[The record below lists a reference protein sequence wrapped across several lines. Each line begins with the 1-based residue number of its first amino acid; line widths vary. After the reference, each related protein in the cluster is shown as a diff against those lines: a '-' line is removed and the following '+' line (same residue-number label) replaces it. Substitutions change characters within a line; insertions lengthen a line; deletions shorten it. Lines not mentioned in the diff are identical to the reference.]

1 MDDPPPGSVVRIT
14 VDTITGVGPWHE

>member
-14 VDTITGVGPWHE
+14 VESITGVGPWHD